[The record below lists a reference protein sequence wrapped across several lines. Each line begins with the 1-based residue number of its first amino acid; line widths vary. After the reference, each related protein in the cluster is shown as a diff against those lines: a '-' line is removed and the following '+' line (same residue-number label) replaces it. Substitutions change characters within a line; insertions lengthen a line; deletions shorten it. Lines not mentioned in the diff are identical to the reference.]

1 MEMML
6 GRNEIEVRGT
16 DDVCMSCR
24 KDDGNIVSFKT
35 IFLCAY
41 KKAFRNADERPSK
54 QEAYDY
60 VKDFVDI
67 DVSDDELILCEA
79 CIEELYQEVVEIL
92 QNYEE

>member
-1 MEMML
+1 MEMLL
-6 GRNEIEVRGT
+6 GKCEINVEET
-16 DDVCMSCR
+16 NDTCTACK

-41 KKAFRNADERPSK
+41 KKAFKNVEDRPSK
-54 QEAYDY
+54 QDAYDY

-67 DVSDDELILCEA
+67 DVSDDELLLCEG
-79 CIEELYQEVVEIL
+79 CIEDLYHQVVEIL